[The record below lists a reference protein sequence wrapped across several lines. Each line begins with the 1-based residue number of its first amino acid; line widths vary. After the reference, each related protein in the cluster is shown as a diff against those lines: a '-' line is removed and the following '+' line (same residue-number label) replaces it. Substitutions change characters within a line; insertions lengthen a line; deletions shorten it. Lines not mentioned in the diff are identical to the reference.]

1 MPDFVHDIFL
11 AYASADVTYARELY
25 DVLDPRD
32 DIDVFLD
39 EKSLDLGDN
48 WMAELP
54 EAVAA
59 SRVIVVLMSRAWE
72 TSHYAQDEVADAID
86 RARKDPRVRVVPV
99 FLDDAPAPYGL
110 RQVVSARVGTG
121 QHEHGSLADIAAKL
135 LALVDRLRRADAPGD
150 EPGLGTDLPPPEPPP
165 ESRDRLPR
173 VLSDW
178 LDMVVKRYE
187 EIPLLGFEQ
196 EITFPIC
203 VDDLYVQLNAV
214 QSVGAKRSPNYEN
227 AEEAEEEIRDRG
239 AGYTV
244 EMLDAFSFARDQG
257 PRGKR
262 GVVVLGDPGS
272 GKTTQLKQILVRIA
286 RAGAASMGLPDGTMP
301 MLLLLREL
309 DEVPQTFEEIVR
321 AIVTKTEGERAPA
334 ILEALAEH
342 PQVLYLVDGLD
353 EVRDAESRQRVSRA
367 IEAAIDS
374 PREPT
379 FMVTCRYAGYTD
391 DARLLARRFVELHL
405 RPLNEDQVAEFV
417 ENWFDLVERTDPR
430 EPEEAERRA
439 HTKARALVRALRQ
452 PRLRAKARVFG
463 LTRNPLLLTAI
474 CLVHLERDEIPEK
487 TTELY
492 RECLAVML
500 DRWQIARKMKSRIE
514 AGPAQQILQPV
525 ARWLHERR
533 DKMATA
539 EQLAPV
545 LAPALA
551 EAGVNADPGEFLRAI
566 REESGL
572 LTGWSGERY
581 GLMHLGLQEYL
592 TARQVA
598 ALAAAGDTA
607 VLDQLASRFGDSWWQ
622 EVVLLLLG
630 LHEREGTSWFTAL
643 MERVVEQPAFGEAEH
658 AELVDQCLVDAAEVS
673 AAPFIAVARRS
684 PGRDEGLWARQRA
697 ALRVLDGLAPE
708 LVESRVLEQLAQGLR
723 GHPSAEV
730 KAWVDGR
737 LRIGPDTSVAE
748 PGGYVLVK
756 IPGGTFM
763 MGSPDGD
770 EMASDSEKPQ
780 HEVTLSDFYLGQHP
794 VTNEEYGRF
803 LEANPRVKEPKLWG
817 DRNYN
822 QPRQPVVGVSWDEA
836 MAYCEWAGL
845 TLPTEAQW
853 EYACRAGTTTRYWS
867 GDTEEDLA
875 RVGWYVGNSGGTLHA
890 VGEKPP
896 NPFGLY
902 DMHGNVDEWC
912 RDAWTRDYA
921 DVEHQPGDGLH
932 AQPVGDAERVVRGGI
947 HWGFVDDARF
957 ARSACRS
964 GVSPGVRSRI
974 LGLRPARVIPSS
986 FTPSRPP

>member
-1 MPDFVHDIFL
+1 P
-11 AYASADVTYARELY
+11 
-25 DVLDPRD
+25 
-32 DIDVFLD
+32 
-39 EKSLDLGDN
+39 
-48 WMAELP
+48 
-54 EAVAA
+54 
-59 SRVIVVLMSRAWE
+59 
-72 TSHYAQDEVADAID
+72 
-86 RARKDPRVRVVPV
+86 
-99 FLDDAPAPYGL
+99 PYGL
-110 RQVVSARVGTG
+110 LQVVSARGGAGEHHDGT
-121 QHEHGSLADIAAKL
+121 LADIAVKL
-135 LALVDRLRRADAPGD
+135 LGLVDRLRRADAPGD
-150 EPGLGTDLPPPEPPP
+150 EPGLGTDVLPPEPPA
-165 ESRDRLPR
+165 ECRDPLPDA
-173 VLSDW
+173 LSSW
-178 LDMVVKRYE
+178 LDVVVKRYE
-187 EIPLLGFEQ
+187 EVPLLGFEQ

-227 AEEAEEEIRDRG
+227 AEEAEAEILERG
-239 AGYTV
+239 ASHTV
-244 EMLDAFSFARDQG
+244 EMLDAFTFARHHG
-257 PRGKR
+257 KRGKR

-301 MLLLLREL
+301 VLLLLREL
-309 DEVPQTFEEIVR
+309 DEVPQTFEEIVTT
-321 AIVTKTEGERAPA
+321 IVSKTEGERAPA

-342 PQVLYLVDGLD
+342 ERVLYLMDGLD
-353 EVRDAESRQRVSRA
+353 EVRDAKARATVSRA
-367 IEAAIDS
+367 IETAIDS

-405 RPLNEDQVAEFV
+405 RPLNEEQVAEFV
-417 ENWFDLVERTDPR
+417 ENWFGLVERADPR
-430 EPEEAERRA
+430 EPEEAEHRA

-474 CLVHLERDEIPEK
+474 CLVHLERDKIPEK

-500 DRWQIARKMKSRIE
+500 ERWQIARETKARIE
-514 AGPAQQILQPV
+514 AEPAQRVLQPV
-525 ARWLHERR
+525 AHWLHERHE
-533 DKMATA
+533 KMATA

-545 LAPALA
+545 LGPALA
-551 EAGVNADPGEFLRAI
+551 EAGVDEEPGEFLRAI

-592 TARQVA
+592 TAQQVA

-607 VLDQLASRFGDSWWQ
+607 VLDQLAARFGDSWWQ

-630 LHEREGTSWFTAL
+630 LHGREGASWFTAL

-658 AELVDQCLVDAAEVS
+658 AELVDQCLVDAVEVS
-673 AAPFIAVARRS
+673 AAPFVAVARRS

-697 ALRVLDGLAPE
+697 ALWVLDGMAPE
-708 LVESRVLEQLAQGLR
+708 HVESRALEQLAQGLR

-737 LRIGPDTSVAE
+737 LRIGPDVFVAQ
-748 PGGYVLVK
+748 PGGYELVR
-756 IPGGTFM
+756 IPGGTFK
-763 MGSPDGD
+763 MGSPDDD
-770 EMASDSEKPQ
+770 EMAYLEEQPQ
-780 HEVTLSDFYLGQHP
+780 HEVTLADFYLGRHP

-803 LEANPRVKEPKLWG
+803 LEANPRAKEPEYWG
-817 DRNYN
+817 DRNLN
-822 QPRQPVVGVSWDEA
+822 HPRQPVVGVSWEEA

-867 GDTEEDLA
+867 GDREEDLA
-875 RVGWYVGNSGGTLHA
+875 RVGWYSGNSRRTLHA
-890 VGEKPP
+890 VGEKPA

-902 DMHGNVDEWC
+902 DMHGNIGEWC
-912 RDAWTRDYA
+912 LDARVSYAKTRSRL
-921 DVEHQPGDGLH
+921 GDGLRQ
-932 AQPVGDAERVVRGGI
+932 QPVGDARRVVRGGDPLGVI
-947 HWGFVDDARF
+947 DNARF
-957 ARSACRS
+957 ARSACRIGGRPEFS
-964 GVSPGVRSRI
+964 NRN

-986 FTPSRPP
+986 LTPSQPPEAGKA